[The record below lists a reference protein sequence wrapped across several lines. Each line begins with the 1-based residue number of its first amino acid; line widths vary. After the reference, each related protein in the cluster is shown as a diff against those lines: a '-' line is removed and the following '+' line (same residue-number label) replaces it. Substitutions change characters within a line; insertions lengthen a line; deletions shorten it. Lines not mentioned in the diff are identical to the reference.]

1 MGKCC
6 EEEAVLCGM
15 SWNRSDDICLLRAKD
30 TDRKI
35 ERFGLHSTMRG
46 RRAGG
51 IKETDSGKKEGR
63 ISNDL

>member
-15 SWNRSDDICLLRAKD
+15 SWNRPDDVCLLRAKD

-35 ERFGLHSTMRG
+35 KRSGLHSTM
-46 RRAGG
+46 
-51 IKETDSGKKEGR
+51 
-63 ISNDL
+63 

>member
-35 ERFGLHSTMRG
+35 EESGLHSTMRG
-46 RRAGG
+46 DVPEELKKQ
-51 IKETDSGKKEGR
+51 IQEKKEGR